1 MRGERGTRLP
11 AAGARQLDRAIRPG
25 ATDGLPLVEPPS
37 ERSSTSRLYQSTPTS
52 KYVKPSLQHA
62 VTLNVG
68 APLPDDDERVGL
80 KHSRLRL
87 ICRQRRRQALDQ
99 VLLLALGQ
107 AADQQLLERPRRRP
121 G

>member
-1 MRGERGTRLP
+1 MRLP

-37 ERSSTSRLYQSTPTS
+37 ERSSTRLHQSTPTS

-68 APLPDDDERVGL
+68 APSPDDDERVGL

-87 ICRQRRRQALDQ
+87 MCRQRRRQALDQ
-99 VLLLALGQ
+99 VLLLA
-107 AADQQLLERPRRRP
+107 RTTRP
-121 G
+121 GS